1 VLTTLAL
8 LLGLLGS
15 LSQSQAQAHTA
26 SRPPIPVFD
35 CKSDVRLRLAIESA
49 RPGDT
54 IQFGCSG
61 IIPIRH
67 TLDIGKPLTL
77 DATGQTVTL
86 NGQDRVRVIEV
97 YGGTFTLKHLTIF
110 RGLATLSPAGFY
122 FGGGL
127 LNEGAE
133 EVTIINSTFIN
144 NTALFGGGIANVGSR
159 MIITNSGFTTNMADR
174 MGGALENFKGTMTI
188 THSSIFNNTAKDSGG
203 GISNRE
209 GRVTIRD
216 SSLSNNHPTNCSG
229 PITTEGHNDDSD
241 GSCHA

>member
-26 SRPPIPVFD
+26 SRPPIPVSD
-35 CKSDVRLRLAIESA
+35 CKSDVRLRMAIDSA

-61 IIPIRH
+61 IIPIGR
-67 TLDIGKPLTL
+67 TLDISKSLTL
-77 DATGQTVTL
+77 DGTGQTVTL

-97 YGGTFTLKHLTIF
+97 DIGTFTLKHLTIF
-110 RGLATLSPAGFY
+110 GGLATLSTAGFK

-127 LNEGAE
+127 LDEGAQ

-144 NTALFGGGIANVGSR
+144 NTALFGGGIANVASR
-159 MIITNSGFTTNMADR
+159 MTITNSGFTTNMADH
-174 MGGALENFKGTMTI
+174 MGGAIENFRGTMTI
-188 THSSIFNNTAKDSGG
+188 THSSIFNNTTKNSGG

-209 GRVTIRD
+209 GKVTIRD
-216 SSLSNNHPTNCSG
+216 SSLSNNYPTNCSG